1 MAVVSCAC
9 FFYGLSEP
17 LPGFSSLKNSPLAV
31 GSLNLACEVFKVSFY
46 PKKRPVART
55 EKQIVSRWKILGRIG
70 IQH

>member
-1 MAVVSCAC
+1 MPA

-17 LPGFSSLKNSPLAV
+17 PSGFSSLKNSPLAV
-31 GSLNLACEVFKVSFY
+31 GSLNLAYEAFKVGFFQQN
-46 PKKRPVART
+46 RAMART